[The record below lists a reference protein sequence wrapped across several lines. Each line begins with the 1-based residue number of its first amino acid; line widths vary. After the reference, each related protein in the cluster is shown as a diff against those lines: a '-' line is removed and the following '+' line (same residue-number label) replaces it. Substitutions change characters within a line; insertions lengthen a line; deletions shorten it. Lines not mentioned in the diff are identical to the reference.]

1 MNTLLERFQER
12 RGENRGIKEFIDVL
26 LLTRNYGQKQVE
38 DAVERALENGLG
50 NAAGIRCLLETAGR
64 QEDFP
69 DFAGF
74 FVGGIANTGFL
85 KFAGHYI
92 SPLSVWERGFFVV

>member
-26 LLTRNYGQKQVE
+26 LLTRNYGRKQVE

-64 QEDFP
+64 QEDFVRP
-69 DFAGF
+69 LESARWTVLPPADVSAYS
-74 FVGGIANTGFL
+74 ALETGQ
-85 KFAGHYI
+85 
-92 SPLSVWERGFFVV
+92 

>member
-26 LLTRNYGQKQVE
+26 LLIRNYGQKRVE

-50 NAAGIRCLLETAGR
+50 NAAGIRHLLESAEREEETILPLESERWTVLPAADVSAYSVLEAG
-64 QEDFP
+64 Q
-69 DFAGF
+69 
-74 FVGGIANTGFL
+74 
-85 KFAGHYI
+85 
-92 SPLSVWERGFFVV
+92 